1 MYSKSTNKEK
11 YCIIIQNLTKSYHGK
26 PILKNISF
34 SVKKG
39 TIHGFIGP
47 NGAGKSTTLRALM
60 RLVIPQKGKIYIEG
74 QENKS
79 MLNIGYARAEPKFPD
94 YRVEQIVVDCAT
106 FLNLSL
112 KNKKQQISLSW
123 AKQQLTNSPLN
134 KYRQQKFSS
143 LSTGWKKTLQLF
155 ILTLYKPKILILD
168 EPFNGLDATF
178 HTQLIESLKEARQKG
193 CSILLSTHTL
203 SDLQELA
210 DDITII
216 KQGQVVYTGSKN
228 IDIQKTYKELFLQKR
243 ENCLSFI

>member
-34 SVKKG
+34 SVQKG

-79 MLNIGYARAEPKFPD
+79 VFNIGYARAEPKFPD

-112 KNKKQQISLSW
+112 KNKKQQISLS
-123 AKQQLTNSPLN
+123 
-134 KYRQQKFSS
+134 
-143 LSTGWKKTLQLF
+143 
-155 ILTLYKPKILILD
+155 
-168 EPFNGLDATF
+168 
-178 HTQLIESLKEARQKG
+178 
-193 CSILLSTHTL
+193 
-203 SDLQELA
+203 
-210 DDITII
+210 
-216 KQGQVVYTGSKN
+216 
-228 IDIQKTYKELFLQKR
+228 
-243 ENCLSFI
+243 